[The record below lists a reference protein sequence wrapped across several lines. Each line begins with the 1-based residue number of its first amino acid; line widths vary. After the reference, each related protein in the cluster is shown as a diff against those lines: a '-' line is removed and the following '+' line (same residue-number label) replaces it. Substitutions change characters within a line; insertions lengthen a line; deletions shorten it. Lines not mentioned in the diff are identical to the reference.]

1 MKSKNWFWGI
11 FFVSAAI
18 LVVVNQFGF
27 FNDVGLFSF
36 LFTLLLLPIIV
47 KSMLCLNFAGIL
59 FPAAFLCIIYAKPLG
74 ISNLTPWT
82 VLLAALFG
90 SIGLSILFHKRKYS
104 DFRFHHNN
112 CRHNKNE
119 NVKNVIN
126 TSDENV
132 ISCGVSFGASV
143 KYVNSP
149 EFQKA
154 NLSANF
160 GSLKVYFDN
169 AKLSQNGAEI
179 NFNISFAEVK
189 VYVPKTWNLVNNI
202 NVNLGGVEE
211 KNSGGKSE
219 GPEILL
225 TGNVSFSG
233 VEIIYV

>member
-11 FFVSAAI
+11 FFVTAAI
-18 LVVVNQFGF
+18 LVVVNQFGY
-27 FNDVGLFSF
+27 FNDVGLFS
-36 LFTLLLLPIIV
+36 LLLTLLLLPIIV
-47 KSMLCLNFAGIL
+47 KSILCLNFAGIL

-74 ISNLTPWT
+74 VTNLTPWT

-104 DFRFHHNN
+104 DFHFQNN

-119 NVKNVIN
+119 NFKNVIN
-126 TSDENV
+126 SPDENV
-132 ISCGVSFGASV
+132 ISFGVSFGASV
-143 KYVNSP
+143 KYVNSQ
-149 EFQKA
+149 ELRKA

-169 AKLSQNGAEI
+169 AGLSQEGAEI

-189 VYVPKTWNLVNNI
+189 MYVPKTWNLVNNI
-202 NVNLGGVEE
+202 NVSLGGVEE
-211 KNSGGKSE
+211 KNSRGKSE
-219 GPEILL
+219 GPVILL